1 MFVVKGQ
8 IWVPMYKDTGKF
20 NMKNCDIFPE
30 VENSENNEGVTD
42 TRTADTRTPSP
53 RDEPNSENNLVLHHP
68 Q

>member
-1 MFVVKGQ
+1 MN
-8 IWVPMYKDTGKF
+8 KDTGKF